1 MDEHTL
7 AILDKL
13 AARFSKSRSEVARDA
28 IWSFEAGNEPVEEKL
43 TPSPSRRISATKRS
57 SVRPKA

>member
-1 MDEHTL
+1 MDEDTL

-28 IWSFEAGNEPVEEKL
+28 IWSFSPGSDSVGEKL
-43 TPSPSRRISATKRS
+43 TPPSRRSSATKR
-57 SVRPKA
+57 RNGRLKA